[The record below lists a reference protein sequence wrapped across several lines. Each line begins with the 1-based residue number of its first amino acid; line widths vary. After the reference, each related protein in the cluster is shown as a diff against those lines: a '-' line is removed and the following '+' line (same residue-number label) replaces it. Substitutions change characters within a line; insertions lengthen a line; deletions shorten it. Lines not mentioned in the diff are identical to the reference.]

1 MKIDPA
7 EIDLVLLSEA
17 ILVDRFSC
25 NRRDGSL
32 PLQNFIQNHALDNQK
47 KKLSTTWVIVKKTV
61 PHVPLGY
68 FSLACASIDVNDLDA
83 VDLKGCP
90 TFERFPALLI
100 GKFAVDDNFQNAG
113 IGTLLMDYVY
123 AITIRLSGIT
133 GCRYLIVES
142 KPTSTWFYEER
153 CNFIKVRELDGGN
166 VLFYKN
172 VLTLTEF

>member
-1 MKIDPA
+1 MKINPA
-7 EIDLVLLSEA
+7 EIDLTLLSDS
-17 ILVDRFSC
+17 ILVDHFRC
-25 NRRDGSL
+25 ADRNGSI
-32 PLQNFIQNHALDNQK
+32 PLQNFLTHHALDNQK
-47 KKLSTTWVIVKKTV
+47 KKLSTTWIIVKKSH
-61 PHVPLGY
+61 PKVPLGY

-100 GKFAVDDNFQNAG
+100 GKFAVADRHQNNG
-113 IGTLLMDYVY
+113 LGTLLMDYVY

-142 KPTSTWFYEER
+142 KPTSTWFYEEK
-153 CNFIKVRELDGGN
+153 CNFIRVRELDGGN

-172 VLTLTEF
+172 VLTLTE

>member
-1 MKIDPA
+1 MKINPA
-7 EIDLVLLSEA
+7 EIDLIILSA
-17 ILVDRFSC
+17 SVQVDLFC
-25 NRRDGSL
+25 CADRDGSI
-32 PLQNFIQNHALDNQK
+32 PLQNFLTRHALDNQK
-47 KKLSTTWVIVKKTV
+47 KKLSTTWIIVKKND
-61 PHVPLGY
+61 PKIPLGY

-100 GKFAVDDNFQNAG
+100 GKFAVDDRYQKMG
-113 IGTLLMDYVY
+113 LGTLLMDYVY

-142 KPTSTWFYEER
+142 KPTSTWFYEEK
-153 CNFIKVRELDGGN
+153 CNFIRVRELDGGN

-172 VLTLTEF
+172 VLTLTE